1 MKRMFSGLG
10 IVSGLTIIALG
21 AFALKLQDDALSISS
36 MGILFAMCIG
46 ASILSYFGCKLG
58 ETLE

>member
-1 MKRMFSGLG
+1 MKRLFSIIGIISGLV
-10 IVSGLTIIALG
+10 ILAVG
-21 AFALKLQDDALSISS
+21 ASALKLQEDALSITS

-46 ASILSYFGCKLG
+46 AAILSYFGCKLG